1 MCLAWRKA
9 VKDTMRQRKPQEV
22 FVVGSVGFGSCR
34 VHEGTI
40 VTTEH
45 NIANEVS
52 SPGEHEPNT
61 KSFAELSTG
70 LTIMREMGTHETKG

>member
-1 MCLAWRKA
+1 MCLAWRKG
-9 VKDTMRQRKPQEV
+9 VKDTTRQKRPQEV
-22 FVVGSVGFGSCR
+22 FVVGSVGFGSGR

-45 NIANEVS
+45 NIANEVC
-52 SPGEHEPNT
+52 SPGEDELDT

-70 LTIMREMGTHETKG
+70 LTIMREIETHETKG